1 MEKIIYVEINKPYKV
16 SPILSDKS
24 AFLKFDYKEEIVDYL
39 KTLHNRNWNPKLK
52 EWEIEESQLL
62 SFIKKFPDYKFKIC
76 NKLKN
81 QEIKLS
87 KDIPNNY
94 TEFNKINPYPFQ
106 KEGIHIGINKPE
118 LLLADSC
125 GLGKSLSAY
134 HISNINTNKKVLV
147 IVCSAALKYNWK
159 KEINKLSDINKGYVL
174 GEETKKG
181 TVKDK
186 IEDIKDIITLDSPY
200 KYFITNKELF
210 SKSEEAVK
218 LIIDKI
224 NQGIIEQIIIDE
236 AHLGFTNPKNNIAKA
251 VLKMDPKYKMLIT
264 GTPMKNVPTD
274 FYCYLKWFKVINT
287 DYWHFEK
294 EVTIKNKWGNVVE
307 YVHPEKIAEKI
318 QPYMLRRKKEEVL
331 SELPEKTIEDTI
343 IEMSDEHKKL
353 YLQII
358 HDIVY
363 TKNGKENKK
372 EEYVND
378 SDTILGEIMNAQK
391 CVSLPKWCDENFDIK
406 YDNKLKHIEELLDNI
421 VKEGNKAIIFSHFT
435 HTTRFYKEYF
445 SKYDPAYITG
455 ELSDKEKS
463 AQEDKLNND
472 DTCKLCIISQAGGQG
487 LNLIAASYLIMIDYP
502 WTMSNYQQ
510 ITDRI
515 HRIGQKNNV
524 TIYNLIYKDTIDE
537 QAISLINNKGD
548 LSDCMIE
555 GSEKIDTK
563 KLLSALKNIM
573 EKQLIKKNSK
583 SRFSEKDSKNG

>member
-1 MEKIIYVEINKPYKV
+1 MEKVIYVEINKPYKV

-24 AFLKFDYKEEIVDYL
+24 AFLKFDYKEEIVNYL

-134 HISNINTNKKVLV
+134 HISNINTNKKILI

-159 KEINKLSDINKGYVL
+159 KEINKLSDINKCYVL

-435 HTTRFYKEYF
+435 HTTRFYKEHF
-445 SKYDPAYITG
+445 SKYNPAYITG

-583 SRFSEKDSKNG
+583 SRFSEKGNKNG

>member
-1 MEKIIYVEINKPYKV
+1 MEKIINVEINKPYKV

-24 AFLKFDYKEEIVDYL
+24 AFLKFDYKEEIVNYL
-39 KTLHNRNWNPKLK
+39 KSLHNRNWNPKLK

-81 QEIKLS
+81 QETKLS
-87 KDIPNNY
+87 KDIPDNY
-94 TEFNKINPYPFQ
+94 TEFNKVEPYPFQ
-106 KEGIHIGINKPE
+106 KKGIHIGINKPE

-159 KEINKLSDINKGYVL
+159 KEIEKLSDINNGYIL
-174 GEETKKG
+174 GEEDKKG
-181 TVKDK
+181 SIKDK
-186 IEDIKDIITLDSPY
+186 IEDIKNVLVLDSPY

-210 SKSEEAVK
+210 SNSEEATN

-224 NQGIIEQIIIDE
+224 NQGIIEQIIMDE

-294 EVTIKNKWGNVVE
+294 EVTIKNKWGSVVE
-307 YVHPEKIAEKI
+307 YIHPEKIAEKI

-343 IEMSDEHKKL
+343 IEMSNEHKKL

-358 HDIVY
+358 HDILY
-363 TKNGKENKK
+363 TKTGKENKK
-372 EEYVND
+372 ENFVKD
-378 SDTILGEIMNAQK
+378 TDTILGEIMNAQK
-391 CVSLPKWCDENFDIK
+391 CVSLPKWCDEKFDIK
-406 YDNKLKHIEELLDNI
+406 NDNKLKHIEELLDNI

-445 SKYDPAYITG
+445 AKYNPAYITG

-463 AQEDKLNND
+463 KQEDKLNTD

-487 LNLIAASYLIMIDYP
+487 LNLVAASYLILIDYP

-583 SRFSEKDSKNG
+583 SRFSEKDTKNG